1 MSLKIKKRPSQL
13 TKEGWKRSSTKRL
26 YSKDGYDYYED
37 NYEYWPLTFSLY
49 VMIWIQFIDMWSTAM
64 LADRYG
70 WEYEQNS
77 LVKGLIADN
86 FFWFVGIKLLVSIG
100 VFAVYAFVWREC
112 EELRENP
119 QWAMYIIWAYN
130 LWALGVLTNHILILY

>member
-1 MSLKIKKRPSQL
+1 MAPITKRPNQL
-13 TKEGWKRSSTKRL
+13 RKEGWKKTSTEKI
-26 YSKDGYDYYED
+26 YTEGEYDYYED
-37 NYEYWPLTFSLY
+37 SYEYWPLTFSLY

-70 WEYEQNS
+70 WEYEQNT
-77 LVKGLIADN
+77 LVKGLISDS
-86 FFWFVGIKLLVSIG
+86 FFYFVGIKLLVCIG
-100 VFAVYAFVWREC
+100 VFAVYSFVWQQC

-119 QWAMYIIWAYN
+119 QWAMYIICAYN